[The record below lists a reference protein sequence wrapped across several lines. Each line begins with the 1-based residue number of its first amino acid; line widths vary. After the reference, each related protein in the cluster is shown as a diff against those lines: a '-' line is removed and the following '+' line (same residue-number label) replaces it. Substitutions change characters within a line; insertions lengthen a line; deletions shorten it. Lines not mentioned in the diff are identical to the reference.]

1 MSSSGDASGAAD
13 AARAAALDD
22 DDDDED
28 DAGAGGAFEE
38 DDRATDDVDASPGP
52 SDLDANPRRADA
64 RVQLDARA
72 AARRSIAPANVAPRT
87 AVSCRARAI

>member
-1 MSSSGDASGAAD
+1 MSSSGDASGAAA
-13 AARAAALDD
+13 AARAAALD